1 MNNLPPFGPRVL
13 REIANGTRDIRGK
26 KKITVEQLNAKREG
40 QVAKYKEA
48 LTAAE
53 YRDRVAVKTFDA
65 VCGKRAK
72 GTKRSPRAI
81 AKDRAWT
88 QFSMFI
94 RLRDSGPDGYAQC
107 CTCPRNAHWRTM
119 DAGHWKTRGKEAT
132 LFDEHNVHLQCKGC
146 NKWQNGKELEHEQ
159 HIIRKYGPD
168 EPQRIKTKAV
178 QRCQRTLFDYQF
190 IEDTYRQRVELIRAN
205 EPSKFKTS

>member
-1 MNNLPPFGPRVL
+1 MSLPPFSPKVL
-13 REIANGTRDIRGK
+13 REIANGTLDSRGK
-26 KKITVEQLNAKREG
+26 KKVTIEQLNAKREG
-40 QVAKYKEA
+40 QRAKYKEA

-53 YRDRVAVKTFDA
+53 YRDRTAIKTFDA

-94 RLRDSGPDGYAQC
+94 RLRDSGPDGYGQC

-119 DAGHWKTRGKEAT
+119 DAGHYITRAKEAT
-132 LFDEHNVHLQCKGC
+132 LFDEHNVSLQCKGC
-146 NKWQNGKELEHEQ
+146 NRFQGGKPLEHEQ

-178 QRCQRTLFDYQF
+178 TECKRELWHYQF
-190 IEDTYRQRVELIRAN
+190 IEDTYRQRVELIRST
-205 EPSKFKTS
+205 EPGKFKTS